1 MKFWNREV
9 ETMSRDQL
17 EALQLKGLQKSLKR
31 VWSNEWSRHLL
42 QSHGFANPED
52 VKTLDDLQKLP
63 FLTKDDFR
71 DAYPLKMG
79 ALLYDG
85 RARGGRRVP
94 DHADVRSL

>member
-31 VWSNEWSRHLL
+31 VWSNDWSRKLL

-52 VKTLDDLQKLP
+52 VK
-63 FLTKDDFR
+63 
-71 DAYPLKMG
+71 
-79 ALLYDG
+79 
-85 RARGGRRVP
+85 
-94 DHADVRSL
+94 